1 MTTRSRI
8 AMFLSTSALCLGLAA
23 APSAFAAGS
32 NHSGKAHAASKQKA
46 DKAAPAKQATPKHN
60 AGATKAHKAR

>member
-23 APSAFAAGS
+23 APSVFAAGS
-32 NHSGKAHAASKQKA
+32 NHSGKAHSASKQKS
-46 DKAAPAKQATPKHN
+46 
-60 AGATKAHKAR
+60 G